1 MIRLIKNASLMLGR
15 DLTYVES
22 GFIEIGK
29 NGEITRT
36 GAGKYSNKVL
46 NDKIG
51 SNNQDD
57 LTVFDSEGLL
67 VIPGFI

>member
-1 MIRLIKNASLMLGR
+1 MLGR

-29 NGEITRT
+29 NGKITKT
-36 GAGKYSNKVL
+36 GAGNYSNKVL

-57 LTVFDSEGLL
+57 LTIFDWKGY
-67 VIPGFI
+67 VG